1 MIAVLSALLCLLLV
15 EAALRLPFG
24 RALSRAV
31 RTGDRARRVLASRH
45 ISEHWKEK
53 AVGAYAGHLV
63 GATLA
68 LVAMIAGL
76 AAGFLGGARALE
88 ALQTGA
94 FGLLL
99 GWPGIV
105 YCTSVASAWAIL
117 RRRAERAG
125 L

>member
-1 MIAVLSALLCLLLV
+1 MIALLSALLCLLLV

-31 RTGDRARRVLASRH
+31 RTGERARRVLASRR

-53 AVGAYAGHLV
+53 AVGAYAGRLI

-68 LVAMIAGL
+68 LAVMIAAL
-76 AAGFLGGARALE
+76 AAGFLGGAIALE
-88 ALQTGA
+88 ALKTGA

-105 YCTSVASAWAIL
+105 YCTAVAGAWVL
-117 RRRAERAG
+117 VRRRAAHAG